1 MKFWNICICTRV
13 LQQGQKREIALKQ
26 IFLACSKSALIMA
39 SRHGCNKIIVSIP
52 IKKLNIIIYVGSS
65 LGIERGSMFQNVNVS
80 TRWFWTVRTNVSRSS
95 YYYISNRLDDQVVE
109 GALTPICMNRSLSD
123 SGSLERPFFLF
134 AIWTSC
140 MHKCIYIG
148 YL

>member
-1 MKFWNICICTRV
+1 
-13 LQQGQKREIALKQ
+13 
-26 IFLACSKSALIMA
+26 
-39 SRHGCNKIIVSIP
+39 
-52 IKKLNIIIYVGSS
+52 
-65 LGIERGSMFQNVNVS
+65 MFQNVNVS

-109 GALTPICMNRSLSD
+109 GALTPICMNGSLSD

-148 YL
+148 YLYSLPLPFVQYFCIECTQLLWHFFLNHRIDFYVNSDYSKLEQNRDF